1 MQDLLCPHW
10 VFDDYSSVTP
20 EFLQRLGVRLLL
32 SDLDFTL
39 APKKTKDPDETV
51 RAWLQSLKD
60 SGVQVVI
67 VSNNRSPARVERYCR
82 TLGIRY
88 VGHAQKPLVRG
99 YRKAMAQNGA
109 APGETAM
116 LGDKLLTDMLAANR
130 AGVLALMVEPVG
142 GAVTAWQR
150 VLHGLQSPFKAACRR
165 RTAKIG

>member
-32 SDLDFTL
+32 TDLDFTL

-51 RAWLQSLKD
+51 RTWLQSLKD

-67 VSNNRSPARVERYCR
+67 ISNNRSPVRVERYCR

-88 VGHAQKPLVRG
+88 VGHAQKPLVHG

-116 LGDKLLTDMLAANR
+116 LGDKLLTDTLGARRCGITM
-130 AGVLALMVEPVG
+130 LMVEPAG
-142 GAVTAWQR
+142 GAVGLWQK
-150 VLHGLQSPFKAACRR
+150 VLHALQEPFKRAAAHDER
-165 RTAKIG
+165 KK